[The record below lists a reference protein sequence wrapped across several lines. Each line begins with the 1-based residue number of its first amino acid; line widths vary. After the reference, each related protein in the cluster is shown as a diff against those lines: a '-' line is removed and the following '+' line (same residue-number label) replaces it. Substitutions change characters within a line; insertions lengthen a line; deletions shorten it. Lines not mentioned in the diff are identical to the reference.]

1 MHMKNEQVHD
11 LDSKI
16 KKMENLHV
24 LICIVRQ
31 KGGMERP
38 EL

>member
-16 KKMENLHV
+16 KKIGKIACVNMYSKT
-24 LICIVRQ
+24 
-31 KGGMERP
+31 KGRHGKT
-38 EL
+38 